1 MSGQKIIDGL
11 MEALNMSETI
21 KKYSDEDLLRELVRR
36 NGVTEAPTYRT
47 PHEYEVLL
55 GIGKDNYC
63 YITLD
68 LQDLVALTGRK
79 P

>member
-1 MSGQKIIDGL
+1 VSGKKIIDGL

-21 KKYSDEDLLRELVRR
+21 KRYSDEDLLRELVRR
-36 NGVTEAPTYRT
+36 NGITEAPTHRT
-47 PHEYEVLL
+47 MHTHEVLL
-55 GIGKDNYC
+55 GIGKHHHC

>member
-1 MSGQKIIDGL
+1 MSGKKIIDGL

-21 KKYSDEDLLRELVRR
+21 KRYSDEDLLRELVRR
-36 NGVTEAPTYRT
+36 NGITEAPTHRT
-47 PHEYEVLL
+47 MHTHEVLL

-63 YITLD
+63 YITLG
-68 LQDLVALTGRK
+68 LKDLVALTGRK